1 MNDVDKRRASH
12 LRNKYGISLE
22 QYAELLS
29 KQKGC
34 CAICD
39 RHHSEFTTRLAVDH
53 NHVSGEIRGL
63 LCNYCNRRVVGRH
76 RDAKVIRRLADYLD
90 QGTGWFV
97 PKKKKTIKRKKN
109 GKNPSNHR

>member
-1 MNDVDKRRASH
+1 MNPVDRKRASH

-22 QYAELLS
+22 QYAELLDR
-29 KQKGC
+29 QRGC

-39 RHHSEFTTRLAVDH
+39 RHHSEFRTRLAVDH
-53 NHVSGEIRGL
+53 NHITGEIRGA
-63 LCNYCNRRVVGRH
+63 LCSYCNRYVVGRH
-76 RDAKVIRRLADYLD
+76 RDPTLLRKIADYVE

-109 GKNPSNHR
+109 GNTPSNR